1 MARILVVDDEEN
13 IRFTFESFL
22 TDEGHAVALAG
33 SVAEARRQL
42 DATDF
47 DLVFA
52 DIILGDGQGIDIL
65 RTLREGCANC
75 PVVMITGQ
83 PTLET
88 AAAAVRLGAFDYVP
102 KPVRQR
108 TLLDTAARALKHK
121 AAADEQAR
129 YHCRL
134 EAIFRSVPD
143 AIVTVDR
150 DLIITGVNEA
160 AGSVCGLSPTSVGKS
175 LGSFPRCFREDCLER
190 LAQAIRAGHAEE
202 ALSCESP
209 SKDGGTR
216 VVTIRTSPLRDEQA
230 AISGAML
237 VIKDEPPWDSPEQ
250 YRQAGGQF
258 HNIVGQGEKM
268 QQVFSL
274 IKELAKVPTTV
285 LITGET
291 GTGKELA
298 AAALHFQGDRR
309 AKPFVKINCSALP
322 ENLLES
328 ELFGHV
334 KGAFTGALQKKIGR
348 FERADGGTLLLD
360 EIGDISPAVQLRLLR
375 VLQEGEFERV
385 GDSSPIKVDVR
396 VVAATNKDLR
406 EKVRQSLFRDDLYYR
421 LKVVEL
427 HLPALRERQ
436 EDIPRLTQHFLDKF
450 GKRFHKEIASVTAD
464 VERLFLAYPWPG
476 NVRELEHALEH
487 AFIMCRRGVITLADL
502 PPELRDFTA
511 AASRPAGEGSFPD
524 QEAIESALKKTAGN
538 KAKAARL
545 LGISRQ
551 TIYRKTEAA
560 AIKSN
565 NDETATLLPATHL

>member
-13 IRFTFESFL
+13 IRYTFESFL
-22 TDEGHAVALAG
+22 TDEGHAVTVAG

-42 DATDF
+42 DASTF

-65 RTLREGCANC
+65 STLRERGANC

-88 AAAAVRLGAFDYVP
+88 ATAAVRLGAFDYVP

-121 AAADEQAR
+121 AAADEQER
-129 YHCRL
+129 YHHRL

-150 DLIITGVNEA
+150 DLIVTGVNEA
-160 AGSVCGLSPTSVGKS
+160 AGSVCGLSRTSIGKP

-190 LAQAIRAGHAEE
+190 LAQAIRAGKAAE

-209 SKDGGTR
+209 AADGGTR
-216 VVTIRTSPLRDEQA
+216 VVTILTSPLRDEQA
-230 AISGAML
+230 ISGAIL
-237 VIKDEPPWDSPEQ
+237 VIKGEPPWDSPEQ

-258 HNIVGQGEKM
+258 HNLVGQSEKM
-268 QQVFSL
+268 QQLFAL

-298 AAALHFQGDRR
+298 AAALHFQGERR

-334 KGAFTGALQKKIGR
+334 KGAFTGALQDKIGR

-360 EIGDISPAVQLRLLR
+360 EIGDISPAVQSRLLR

-385 GDSSPIKVDVR
+385 GDSSPVKVDVR

-406 EKVRQSLFRDDLYYR
+406 EQVKRGEFRDDLYYR
-421 LKVVEL
+421 LNIVEL

-436 EDIPRLTQHFLDKF
+436 EDIPRLTQHFLDKLN
-450 GKRFHKEIASVTAD
+450 KRFHKEIASVTTD
-464 VERLFLAYPWPG
+464 VERLLLAYPWPG

-487 AFIMCRRGVITLADL
+487 AFIMCHRGVITLADL
-502 PPELRDFTA
+502 PAELRDFTA
-511 AASRPAGEGSFPD
+511 AAIRPAGGSSFPD
-524 QEAIESALKKTAGN
+524 REAIESALKKTAGN

-551 TIYRKTEAA
+551 TIYRKTEASV
-560 AIKSN
+560 INSN
-565 NDETATLLPATHL
+565 DDVPATVLPATHL